1 MIELITTSI
10 HICNINCEEI
20 LLNSEE
26 SINKVIIPLD
36 RFKNSFLTI
45 HIYIYIIY
53 VNYNLPPNQ
62 I

>member
-45 HIYIYIIY
+45 HIYIYI
-53 VNYNLPPNQ
+53 YNLCEL
-62 I
+62 